1 MSVTPQLHGSLR
13 HFNFD
18 EIQLGEM
25 FQPGHSA
32 CPGCGEAQ
40 AIKFLL
46 SALGPDTMMVCLP
59 SCLAIM
65 AGTGGQNSFQVPN
78 LHMVFGGGAAAAAGM
93 VRALRI
99 RGEHHVTVCVLAGDG
114 GTYDIGLQGISGAC
128 EREEDIL
135 YICLNNE
142 GYMNTGAQKSS
153 ASPLHAQTAST
164 PAGKLTPKK
173 NMIEIMV
180 AHGAP
185 YVATATV
192 AFPDDLQQKI
202 RRAKSVRGFRF
213 VEILTPCLPGW
224 GMADHLSVRSSRL
237 AVETRYYPLFEV
249 EEGARYRIN
258 HVPLGLPVERFLE
271 VQSRFQHLTPAQ
283 VQEIQAGVDRRWA
296 LISDRA
302 GMGG

>member
-1 MSVTPQLHGSLR
+1 MSIQPHLHGSLR
-13 HFNFD
+13 HFD
-18 EIQLGEM
+18 REEIHLGEM
-25 FQPGHSA
+25 FHAGHPA

-46 SALGPDTMMVCLP
+46 NALGPETMMICLP

-78 LHMVFGGGAAAAAGM
+78 LHMVFGGGAAAASGM
-93 VRALRI
+93 VRALRL
-99 RGEHHVTVCVLAGDG
+99 RGQEHVTVCVLGGDG

-128 EREEDIL
+128 ERQEDIL

-153 ASPLHAQTAST
+153 ASPMHAQTGST

-173 NMIEIMV
+173 SLIDILV
-180 AHGAP
+180 AHEIP
-185 YVATATV
+185 YLATATV

-202 RRAKSVRGFRF
+202 RKAKQIKGFRF

-224 GMADHLSVRSSRL
+224 GMADHLSARASRL
-237 AVETRYYPLFEV
+237 AAESRYYPLLEV
-249 EEGARYRIN
+249 ESGRYRIT
-258 HVPLGLPVERFLE
+258 HQPMGLPVQRFLE
-271 VQSRFQHLTPAQ
+271 LQSRFRHLTAAQ
-283 VQEIQAGVDRRWA
+283 TQEIQADVDRRWA
-296 LISDRA
+296 LLCERA
-302 GMGG
+302 GSAG